1 MHLRRCLLLIAAV
14 MVLGVRPPVAAAKNV
29 LALFN
34 LRPTNMA
41 AMNDSGEILYALIS
55 SLEKAKGVEVM
66 PRREMEEALFQ
77 AGQVQSDDPDLVA
90 KAGRILGIDYVLFG
104 TVTAEA
110 GAVVSR
116 LMLMDVQQG
125 AVSREWQRRFAS
137 REAIL
142 SGIAGFADELVR
154 VIVSRPMAPQGTA
167 AAAAGPGIEALAAEA
182 VEKAVNLS
190 WQVTAG
196 VPASGFHVYRA
207 ETAGGPYLFLGATDQ
222 PRYSDGAVTA
232 GVTYHY
238 RIGLLTAGGREVKDG
253 RTASATFTGAPRP
266 YPPLIM
272 AATGQIRRATVKFVP
287 SLQNEQAHFTIGAH
301 RLYRRQGQAGAWTA
315 VATIDS
321 KQKSEFELA
330 YTVVDAGPLEDGAS
344 YQYAVTGVDRSGR
357 ESPMS
362 DPATVTVVDR
372 PVLSVT
378 GQDLLR
384 AVDLGWTP
392 LENVAG
398 YRIYRRADDAKD
410 WQRIGEVRGAENR
423 AYTDHR
429 DLLDGRSYH
438 YRLTAYDDSGETAP
452 SPEVAARTKDL
463 PPPPGNLAA
472 QGGQVRQVAISW
484 TPLADPDVAGYA
496 VYRGSDAEHLE
507 PITKVRGVQSGGYL
521 DKGSPFTPLAD
532 GTRYFY
538 AVESYNRFDAA
549 GPLTP
554 VLEVVTKP
562 RPAAVSGLTAE
573 AGADHIAL
581 AWQPNPEND
590 IQAYLIWRSRDGGGW
605 AKLQQVDAGTRA
617 FRDPDLKPGSMYRY
631 RIVAEDRDGLQS
643 DPIDSAAVSS
653 PLAPAQ

>member
-1 MHLRRCLLLIAAV
+1 MPLRRCLLLLAAV
-14 MVLGVRPPVAAAKNV
+14 MVLGVRPPAAAAKNV
-29 LALFN
+29 LALLN

-90 KAGRILGIDYVLFG
+90 QAGRILGVDYVLFG

-142 SGIAGFADELVR
+142 SGVAGFADELVR
-154 VIVSRPMAPQGTA
+154 VIVSRPMAPGGTA
-167 AAAAGPGIEALAAEA
+167 AAVAGPGIEQLAAEA
-182 VEKAVNLS
+182 GEKAVTLS
-190 WQVTAG
+190 WQITAG
-196 VPASGFHVYRA
+196 APAAGFHVYRA
-207 ETAGGPYLFLGATDQ
+207 ETADGPYLFLGATDQ
-222 PRYSDGAVTA
+222 PRYADTTVKPGA
-232 GVTYHY
+232 TYHY
-238 RIGLLTAGGREVKDG
+238 RIGLLTAAGREVKDA
-253 RTASATFTGAPRP
+253 RTASVAFTGAPRP

-272 AATGQIRRATVKFVP
+272 AATGQVRRATVKFVP
-287 SLQNEQAHFTIGAH
+287 SLQNEQAHFTISAH
-301 RLYRRQGQAGAWTA
+301 RLYRRQGQTSAWTA

-344 YQYAVTGVDRSGR
+344 YQYALTGIDRSGR

-362 DPATVTVVDR
+362 DPAPVTVVDR

-378 GQDLLR
+378 GQGLLR
-384 AVDLGWTP
+384 AVDLGWPP
-392 LENVAG
+392 LENVEG
-398 YRIYRRADDAKD
+398 YRIYRRSDDAQD
-410 WQRIGEVRGAENR
+410 WQRIGEVRGAQNR

-429 DLLDGRSYH
+429 DLLDGRGYH
-438 YRLTAYDDSGETAP
+438 YRLTAYDNNGETAP
-452 SPEVAARTKDL
+452 SQEVTARTKDL
-463 PPPPGNLAA
+463 PHPPEDFAA
-472 QGGQVRQVAISW
+472 HGGQVRQVAISW
-484 TPLADPDVAGYA
+484 TPVADPDVGGYA
-496 VYRGSDAEHLE
+496 VYRGNDAEHLE
-507 PITKVRGVQSGGYL
+507 QITRVRGPEGSGYL
-521 DKGSPFTPLAD
+521 DKGSPFTPLTD

-554 VLEVVTKP
+554 VVEAVTKP
-562 RPAAVSGLTAE
+562 RPAAVAGLAAE
-573 AGADHIAL
+573 AGEDHIAL

-605 AKLQQVDAGTRA
+605 AKLQQVAAGTQTI
-617 FRDPDLKPGSMYRY
+617 RDADLKPGSVYRY

-643 DPIDSAAVSS
+643 DPFESAAVSS
-653 PLAPAQ
+653 PLAPAK